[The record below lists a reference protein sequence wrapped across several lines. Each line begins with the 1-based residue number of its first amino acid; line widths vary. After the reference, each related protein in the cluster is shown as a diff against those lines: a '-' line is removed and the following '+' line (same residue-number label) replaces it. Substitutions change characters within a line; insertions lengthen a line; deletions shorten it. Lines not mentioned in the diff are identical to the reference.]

1 MSDNETVYFSEGFGK
16 VWRLDEEI
24 PLPNRAMAFGDG
36 LFETMIFDGEKIRYF
51 DLHLDRLKKGMRILG
66 LDLEGLYPEGI
77 LPLIPSSH
85 PMRIKWTVF
94 RAGAGKY
101 IPQTSQIHQVL
112 QITPLVTSPEISLR
126 AVISQR
132 VFLSYSMISACKT
145 LNALPYVLAG
155 LERSERGA
163 DEIILLDSQGN
174 ISEAGASNIF
184 WSKGAKVFTPS
195 LQAGCIE
202 GISRKVILR
211 HLLENGVEVEEGLFK
226 VHDLLQAEKVWI
238 SNVTGIRY
246 LKSIEKTDFED
257 EPFSLLKRL
266 F

>member
-16 VWRLDEEI
+16 EWRLDVEI
-24 PLPNRAMAFGDG
+24 SFPNRAMAFGDG

-51 DLHLDRLKKGMRILG
+51 DLHLDRLKKGMQLLG
-66 LDLEGLYPEGI
+66 LDLSGIYPKSI
-77 LPLIPSSH
+77 FPLISSPH

-94 RAGAGKY
+94 RAGTGKY
-101 IPQTSQIHQVL
+101 TPQTSQIRQVL
-112 QITPLVTSPEISLR
+112 QIAPVVKNPEIGLR

-132 VFLSYSMISACKT
+132 VFLTYSMISACKT

-155 LERSERGA
+155 LERNERGA

-184 WSKGAKVFTPS
+184 WSTGAKVYTPS
-195 LQAGCIE
+195 LQSGCIK
-202 GISRKVILR
+202 GISRTVILR
-211 HLLENGVEVEEGLFK
+211 HLHENGAEVEEGLFK
-226 VHDLLQAEKVWI
+226 VQDLLQAEKVWI

-257 EPFSLLKRL
+257 GPFPLLKGL